1 MRKIIWFSLSLGL
14 SFVVFAIVAVLCVF
28 LSGIGR
34 AEEKTEN
41 ESTPDSRFVLDVMVL
56 FVDEPTDRYLASV
69 LCFDINS
76 ETVLAKTVD
85 CSAIRRGKTLAEIY
99 KTEGIYP
106 FASAC
111 AEVAGDIK
119 LPFVKLNSNTFVIIA
134 DRLTKMVYNNKNNE
148 QILLTSRQAEA
159 QLNAENF
166 SDFCIQ
172 VATAVFERGLQ
183 EEFLFV
189 ASVTENDLSY
199 PRLHS
204 KLTGDIT

>member
-1 MRKIIWFSLSLGL
+1 MRKIVWFSLSLGL

-41 ESTPDSRFVLDVMVL
+41 ESVPDRRFVLDVMVL

-69 LCFDINS
+69 LCFDVNS

-85 CSAIRRGKTLAEIY
+85 CTAIRRGKTLAEIY

-111 AEVAGDIK
+111 AEVAGNLK
-119 LPFVKLNSNTFVIIA
+119 LPFVKLNSNTFVIIT
-134 DRLTKMVYNNKNNE
+134 DRLTKMVYNKNNE

-159 QLNAENF
+159 QLSAENF
-166 SDFCIQ
+166 SDYCVQ
-172 VATAVFERGLQ
+172 VAKAVFERGIQ

-189 ASVTENDLSY
+189 ASITENNLSY